1 MSIFKYNNQ
10 YKTQVARIDGIL
22 LCCQE
27 VTDGCE
33 QSAKDLTAAY
43 QARVIPLA
51 EFILKELSPL
61 YGEMRP
67 EDLIRSLGTPM
78 IDLDSCLVSYLDSSL
93 DGEHIIEVE
102 FGGLFDRFYRV
113 SMDG

>member
-10 YKTQVARIDGIL
+10 YKAEVARIDGIL

-43 QARVIPLA
+43 EARVIPLA
-51 EFILKELSPL
+51 EFILKKLSPL

-67 EDLIRSLGTPM
+67 EDLISSLGTPM
-78 IDLDSCLVSYLDSSL
+78 IDLDRHIVSYLDPSL
-93 DGEHIIEVE
+93 DHEHIIEVE
-102 FGGLFDRFYRV
+102 FGGLFDRFFRV
-113 SMDG
+113 SVDG